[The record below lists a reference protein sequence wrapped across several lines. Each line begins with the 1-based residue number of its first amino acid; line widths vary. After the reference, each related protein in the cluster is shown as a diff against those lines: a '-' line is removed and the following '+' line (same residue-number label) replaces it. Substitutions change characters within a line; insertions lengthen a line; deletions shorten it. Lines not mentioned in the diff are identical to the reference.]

1 MGRWMCKHI
10 MDAGFK
16 VSVFNRSSEK
26 VKPLLELGATH
37 AKSPREVSAYVDVG
51 W

>member
-10 MDAGFK
+10 IDAGFK

-26 VKPLLELGATH
+26 VKPLLDLGATH
-37 AKSPREVSAYVDVG
+37 ANSPREVIVHSEAI